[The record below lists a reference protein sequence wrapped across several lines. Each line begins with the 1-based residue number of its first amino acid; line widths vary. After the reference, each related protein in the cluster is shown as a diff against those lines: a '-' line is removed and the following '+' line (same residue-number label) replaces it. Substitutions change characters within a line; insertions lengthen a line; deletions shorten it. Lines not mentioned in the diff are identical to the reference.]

1 MTSALGSSAEMA
13 PSPPSPPVTLEQ
25 SDAELL
31 APAPMALDALP
42 PARELP
48 RRPSILLPLTPS
60 ALFAASKAG
69 TLTSGPPS
77 PTPSPSPPPPLPRS
91 PSPRVPS
98 DALAARNP
106 VSIAPHL
113 PAPPAPADTTAPNAG
128 SAAGVPVPVPVAPPR
143 DVLPLS
149 SSAQSPPATPP
160 PAAAARLWSLTAPAI
175 PLPAFSAAP
184 AWRRSPPLAA
194 SRSTP
199 RSIRAAAA
207 AAARHLR
214 PATPH
219 TPSPTARR
227 TPARSRRGTS
237 RARTPHSSRGAPPA
251 TSPATDPLSPYLV
264 TSTAFASN
272 SLIHA
277 RVPDHLGVVVVP
289 PSTTSAAHATRRT
302 PIVVVPPRY
311 SRISTAPIRADVYR
325 AGKRRQQQ
333 HHAESARLPPPISPD
348 ALPAGYLP
356 SPTATSSP
364 PPEPLR
370 GRKGPRV
377 AARASESADWY
388 DEEEVNLGMGDSDS
402 DFDLDPVGTPRD
414 GVAIDMLDDYD
425 DGGGYPDSTW
435 ALPGAATEATPL
447 LGGKPSSSSTAMGKP
462 NSVSPPRASVAH
474 RTHGTLTR
482 EPSSLSV
489 FSGAGPMRLLILV
502 AALVAVTAFV
512 LLAVL
517 VVYAST
523 HPLVGFTITV
533 QSVTATAH
541 DAFKMHLNVTGH
553 NKNYMADV
561 VLRQETPLRTV
572 LVEWT
577 GAARTLGAHPPFTCT
592 DLDALPI
599 PSVALGTVVLHKHKN
614 HFTFPPGR
622 TSWWRVAADV
632 RAPPAAQESDV
643 WRRYRASGSG
653 NGSVD
658 HQYYLVIAGEY
669 TYTLAW
675 TRHMVEPVCV
685 VHVAPPPK
693 GKNATAMVV

>member
-1 MTSALGSSAEMA
+1 MASTLGSSAEMA
-13 PSPPSPPVTLEQ
+13 PSPPSPPVTLEP
-25 SDAELL
+25 SAAELL
-31 APAPMALDALP
+31 APAPMALDAAAAA
-42 PARELP
+42 ARDLP
-48 RRPSILLPLTPS
+48 RRPSVLLPLTPS

-69 TLTSGPPS
+69 ALISGPPS

-91 PSPRVPS
+91 PSARVPS
-98 DALAARNP
+98 DLLARDP

-113 PAPPAPADTTAPNAG
+113 PADTTAQIARSSAG
-128 SAAGVPVPVPVAPPR
+128 APVPVAPPR
-143 DVLPLS
+143 ADSLS

-207 AAARHLR
+207 AAAVRHLR

-219 TPSPTARR
+219 TPSSAARR
-227 TPARSRRGTS
+227 TPTRSGRGTS
-237 RARTPHSSRGAPPA
+237 RARTPRSARIPP
-251 TSPATDPLSPYLV
+251 TSPPGTTTTDPLSPYLV

-289 PSTTSAAHATRRT
+289 PPTTSAPHASRRT

-325 AGKRRQQQ
+325 AGKRRQQ
-333 HHAESARLPPPISPD
+333 HAETARLPPAPPKIPD

-364 PPEPLR
+364 PEPLR

-377 AARASESADWY
+377 AARAGESADWL
-388 DEEEVNLGMGDSDS
+388 DEEVDLGMGDSDS
-402 DFDLDPVGTPRD
+402 DFDLEPVGTLRD
-414 GVAIDMLDDYD
+414 DVAVDMFDDYD

-435 ALPGAATEATPL
+435 ALPGSATEATPL
-447 LGGKPSSSSTAMGKP
+447 LGGKPSSSSATPMGKP
-462 NSVSPPRASVAH
+462 SSTSPTPRASTAH

-489 FSGAGPMRLLILV
+489 FSGAGPMRLLVLV

-561 VLRQETPLRTV
+561 VLRHETPLRTV

-577 GAARTLGAHPPFTCT
+577 GAARFSGNALPPFGCT
-592 DLDALPI
+592 DLDALPV
-599 PSVALGTVVLHKHKN
+599 PSVALGPVTLHKHRN

-622 TSWWRVAADV
+622 TSWWRVAADIK
-632 RAPPAAQESDV
+632 APLAAQESEV
-643 WRRYRASGSG
+643 WRRYRAG
-653 NGSVD
+653 VTTD
-658 HQYYLVIAGEY
+658 RQYYLVIAGEY

-693 GKNATAMVV
+693 GKNATAMAV

>member
-1 MTSALGSSAEMA
+1 MA
-13 PSPPSPPVTLEQ
+13 PSPPSPPVMLEP

-31 APAPMALDALP
+31 APAPMALDAL

-69 TLTSGPPS
+69 APMSGPPS
-77 PTPSPSPPPPLPRS
+77 PTPSPSPPLAPPRS
-91 PSPRVPS
+91 PSAARVPS
-98 DALAARNP
+98 DFLARDP

-113 PAPPAPADTTAPNAG
+113 PAPHAPAADTTARIADSSAG
-128 SAAGVPVPVPVAPPR
+128 APVPVAPPR
-143 DVLPLS
+143 ANNDVLPLS
-149 SSAQSPPATPP
+149 SSAQSPPTTPP

-207 AAARHLR
+207 AAAARHHR
-214 PATPH
+214 PSTPH
-219 TPSPTARR
+219 TPSSTARR
-227 TPARSRRGTS
+227 TPARSGRGTS
-237 RARTPHSSRGAPPA
+237 RVRTTTPRSARIPP
-251 TSPATDPLSPYLV
+251 TSPSTTDPLSPYLV

-289 PSTTSAAHATRRT
+289 PPTSAARRT

-325 AGKRRQQQ
+325 AGKRRQQ
-333 HHAESARLPPPISPD
+333 HAEAARFPPPKSPD
-348 ALPAGYLP
+348 VLPDGYLP

-364 PPEPLR
+364 PPEPVR
-370 GRKGPRV
+370 GRKGGTRV
-377 AARASESADWY
+377 AARASESADWL
-388 DEEEVNLGMGDSDS
+388 DEEEVDLGMGDSDS
-402 DFDLDPVGTPRD
+402 DFDLEPVGMPRD
-414 GVAIDMLDDYD
+414 DVAVDMFDDDD
-425 DGGGYPDSTW
+425 DGYGDSTW

-447 LGGKPSSSSTAMGKP
+447 LGGKPSSSSATMGKP
-462 NSVSPPRASVAH
+462 SSASPTPRASAR
-474 RTHGTLTR
+474 RTHGTLSR

-533 QSVTATAH
+533 QSVTSTAH

-577 GAARTLGAHPPFTCT
+577 GTARISGNAHPPFACA
-592 DLDALPI
+592 DLNALPV
-599 PSVALGTVVLHKHKN
+599 PSVALGPVTLHKHKN
-614 HFTFPPGR
+614 HFTFPPAR
-622 TSWWRVAADV
+622 TAWWRVAADIK
-632 RAPPAAQESDV
+632 APLAAQESEV
-643 WRRYRASGSG
+643 WRRYRAGAAT
-653 NGSVD
+653 D
-658 HQYYLVIAGEY
+658 RQYYLVIAGEY

>member
-1 MTSALGSSAEMA
+1 MTSTPGSSAEMA
-13 PSPPSPPVTLEQ
+13 PSPPSPPVTLEP
-25 SDAELL
+25 SGAELP
-31 APAPMALDALP
+31 APAPMALDAAA
-42 PARELP
+42 PAAHEAP

-69 TLTSGPPS
+69 SLTSGPPS
-77 PTPSPSPPPPLPRS
+77 PTPSPSPPPPLPQS
-91 PSPRVPS
+91 PSARVPS
-98 DALAARNP
+98 DALAARDP

-113 PAPPAPADTTAPNAG
+113 PALHAPADTTAPIAG
-128 SAAGVPVPVPVAPPR
+128 SSAGVPVPVPVAPPR
-143 DVLPLS
+143 DVPPLS
-149 SSAQSPPATPP
+149 SSAQSPPATSP

-184 AWRRSPPLAA
+184 AWRRSPLLAA

-207 AAARHLR
+207 AAARHQH

-227 TPARSRRGTS
+227 TPVRSGRGTS
-237 RARTPHSSRGAPPA
+237 RALTPRSTRGAPR
-251 TSPATDPLSPYLV
+251 TSPPGTTTNPLSPYLV

-333 HHAESARLPPPISPD
+333 HHAESVRLPPPKSPD
-348 ALPAGYLP
+348 ALPTGYLP

-370 GRKGPRV
+370 GRRGPRV
-377 AARASESADWY
+377 AARASESADWL
-388 DEEEVNLGMGDSDS
+388 DEEVDLGMGDSDS

-414 GVAIDMLDDYD
+414 DVVVDMFDDYD
-425 DGGGYPDSTW
+425 DGGGYSDSTW

-447 LGGKPSSSSTAMGKP
+447 LGGKPSSSPTAMGKP
-462 NSVSPPRASVAH
+462 NSVSPPHASAAH

-523 HPLVGFTITV
+523 HPLVGFTISV

-553 NKNYMADV
+553 NKNFMADV
-561 VLRQETPLRTV
+561 VLRQETPL
-572 LVEWT
+572 L
-577 GAARTLGAHPPFTCT
+577 
-592 DLDALPI
+592 
-599 PSVALGTVVLHKHKN
+599 SLGTVVLHKHKN

-622 TSWWRVAADV
+622 TSWWRVAADI
-632 RAPPAAQESDV
+632 RAPPAVQVSDV

-653 NGSVD
+653 NGPVD
-658 HQYYLVIAGEY
+658 RQYYLVIAGEY

-693 GKNATAMVV
+693 GKNATAVVVP